1 MRVRWA
7 KLILGAM
14 VAAGMAPVC
23 FAPDSVTLRVLEETG
38 SRVSLEDPLTFNA
51 GTIVQG
57 LAALGHTDKTPRQVR
72 TTTDNRAFPATLE
85 SMTKAT
91 WPLLPG
97 LTTKGML
104 APGIR
109 PHYYANIQEPEVV
122 KPQFERPERALKQFI
137 PGNIIHPGIRPPS
150 ALVDGYAWVR
160 TDKPQIEKPNM
171 VRADFDYSGPPLLF
185 TLPPAMLRSSLFAND
200 PEAMRLFVRTNE
212 VGMRDATRAAHA
224 ATHIRRM
231 RSAMYWDNVEAS
243 NNPRADYQDGSDYEA
258 KARNTTKAL
267 ADLRDPDLPPS
278 SPNDPRPSYDSRPF
292 FNPNRAR

>member
-7 KLILGAM
+7 KFILGAM
-14 VAAGMAPVC
+14 VVAGMAPAC

-104 APGIR
+104 APGIKS
-109 PHYYANIQEPEVV
+109 HYYANIQEPEV
-122 KPQFERPERALKQFI
+122 QRPLTIRSEFQHSPSHTLAV
-137 PGNIIHPGIRPPS
+137 PPSGIRPPS

-160 TDKPQIEKPNM
+160 TEKPQVEKPNM
-171 VRADFDYSGPPLLF
+171 VRAEFDYSGPPLLF

-212 VGMRDATRAAHA
+212 VGMRDATRAAHS

-231 RSAMYWDNVEAS
+231 RGAMYWDNVEAS

-258 KARNTTKAL
+258 KARNTTRAL
-267 ADLRDPDLPPS
+267 SDLRDPSQPPS
-278 SPNDPRPSYDSRPF
+278 SPNDPRPSYDSRPS
-292 FNPNRAR
+292 FNPAGRR